1 MPTPP
6 DDEKRVLLG
15 SDATVCDVVLERKA
29 VSSRHA
35 QLTLDD
41 DGTLHLM
48 DLESTNG
55 TRLDGARL
63 KPNEPANVVLG
74 QRISLG
80 RSAHF
85 ILEAA
90 HVEPL
95 YQPSD
100 GPRVPMVIPAG
111 AEPSRS
117 VVSPSPRSTVAVSA
131 VQMLSDLQV
140 TPRAEQR
147 ADAEALPTV
156 SPESVSVSV
165 GYSERCDISVPN
177 PVVSGRHARIYF
189 DGEKFFIEDQ
199 TSTNGTFVNGVR
211 VTRAELE
218 VGDAV
223 ALGSYILTFEDEL
236 VDELRTRFEGRSEGG
251 VAELALAPGRRIRV
265 GRSAECD
272 IVVTAPVVS
281 GVHAVLTVLPNA
293 DGYRVTDA
301 GSTNGTFLGSRT
313 NRVDGAVIANA
324 DDVIFLGG
332 YRLPLARVP
341 SLLPELAA
349 RPDKLVFF
357 VGRDSDR
364 VDIAVES
371 GVVSARHLE
380 VEVIGEGRFRI
391 RDLGSANG
399 TFVNGVAL
407 RGSMEVSSDD
417 RVSLG
422 GHEVRLDQVHG
433 VVRKEY
439 HGDIMLQAERIS
451 VDVPAR
457 GGKGKKRIL
466 NDVSFSVFPTEFVGL
481 MGPSGAGKTTL
492 MMALAGIMP
501 PSEGRCQLN
510 GLDVYESYDAFRGNI
525 GYVPQDDIVYPQLTV
540 YESLYYT
547 ARLRLPADTTDA
559 EIDRKIDEVLT
570 ALEIA
575 HTRNTKIGDELSKG
589 ISGGERKRVNL
600 AQELITEPSLLFLD
614 EPTSGLASQDTIN
627 VMRLLRRLA
636 NAGKTVLLTIHQP
649 SLEAYRQ
656 MDSVIYLFR
665 GNLVYYGPAYPDSI
679 LHFNEEV
686 PEGPGRAALLAEPGN
701 ALRPL
706 ADSQRNALVSQDPDS
721 ALGELVSEHCK
732 KYAASA
738 YAREYVTE
746 RASDPGALVPNAGV
760 KRAYRRGWLAQW
772 RVLARRTALI
782 KWKDRVNSAIL
793 LAQAP
798 IIGIVLSMVF
808 AVSGEMTP
816 FERLDRAPAALFLL
830 VASAIW
836 FGCSNAAR
844 EIVGEQAIYGRERM
858 VNLMIPSYVLSKAAV
873 LGVVCAIQ
881 CAILLGIVYV
891 PLGLTGSFATLYGI
905 LLATSLVGLGM
916 GLTLSS
922 LVRSEQAAMALIPLI
937 LIPQIV
943 LGGVIMPV
951 HQMSAPTQ
959 LLAGLTTARWG
970 FEAMLHAEFAEDDL
984 AAIQENCEIPE
995 CVWGTGA
1002 TGFSYTYYSGD
1013 PDAATET
1020 EVSGGLEALQ
1030 GGQVPYVAP
1039 LEEPVCQSLCSAVQH
1054 GKELTPIDRSF
1065 GADPEDPVRIAAVTA
1080 IGADGHAPDLLT
1092 APATSSR
1099 TSFLRALGVLAGLLA
1114 FFLGLVVS
1122 LLRTRDIELT

>member
-1 MPTPP
+1 M
-6 DDEKRVLLG
+6 LG
-15 SDATVCDVVLERKA
+15 SDRSQCDVVLERQA

-35 QLTLDD
+35 ELTLTSA
-41 DGTLHLM
+41 GTLQIT
-48 DLESTNG
+48 DLSSTNG
-55 TRLDGARL
+55 TRLDGVRL
-63 KPNEPANVVLG
+63 APDQPTNIVLG

-80 RSAHF
+80 RSSHF
-85 ILEAA
+85 QLEGA
-90 HVEPL
+90 HVERL
-95 YQPSD
+95 YRPAVESQEPIVID
-100 GPRVPMVIPAG
+100 GSGGPVRP
-111 AEPSRS
+111 
-117 VVSPSPRSTVAVSA
+117 VVTTAPRSTVALSA
-131 VQMLSDLQV
+131 VHQLSDLEV
-140 TPRAEQR
+140 ARRAQAR
-147 ADAEALPTV
+147 PDAAMLPTV
-156 SPESVSVSV
+156 SSEAVSLSI

-177 PVVSGRHARIYF
+177 PVVSGRHARIF
-189 DGEKFFIEDQ
+189 LDSDRFFIEDQ

-211 VTRAELE
+211 VARAE
-218 VGDAV
+218 VQIGDRLAF
-223 ALGSYILTFEDEL
+223 GSYGLVFEDEI
-236 VDELRTRFEGRSEGG
+236 VDQLLRRAEVLADGQTSD
-251 VAELALAPGRRIRV
+251 VALEPGRRIRV
-265 GRSAECD
+265 GRGSACD
-272 IVVTAPVVS
+272 IVITAPVVS
-281 GVHAVLTVLPNA
+281 HVHAVLTVRPNA
-293 DGYRVTDA
+293 DGYEVRDA
-301 GSTNGTFLGSRT
+301 GSTNGTFHGSRT
-313 NRVDGAVIANA
+313 NRVEGTVIANA

-341 SLLPELAA
+341 SLLPALAA
-349 RPDKLVFF
+349 RPDKLVFV
-357 VGRDSDR
+357 VGRDPDR
-364 VDIAVES
+364 VDIAVDS

-380 VEVIGEGRFRI
+380 VEVVSEGRFSI

-407 RGSMEVSSDD
+407 SGPMEVTPDD

-457 GGKGKKRIL
+457 GGKGTKRIL

-547 ARLRLPADTTDA
+547 ARLRLPADTSDE
-559 EIDRKIDEVLT
+559 EIDSKIDEVLA
-570 ALEIA
+570 ALEIT
-575 HTRNTKIGDELSKG
+575 HTRDTRIGDELSKG

-665 GNLVYYGPAYPDSI
+665 GSLVYYGPAYPDSI
-679 LHFNEEV
+679 LHFNDEL
-686 PEGPGRAALLAEPGN
+686 PEGPARAALLAEPGN
-701 ALRPL
+701 ALRPMADDQRDAL
-706 ADSQRNALVSQDPDS
+706 ASEDPAS
-721 ALGELVSEHCK
+721 ALDAVVDRYCEN
-732 KYAASA
+732 YAGSA

-746 RASDPGALVPNAGV
+746 RASDPGALVPRSGV
-760 KRAYRRGWLAQW
+760 KRAYRRGWMAQW
-772 RVLARRTALI
+772 RVLTRRTALI

-798 IIGIVLSMVF
+798 IIGLVLSMVF
-808 AVSGEMTP
+808 AVTGEMTA
-816 FERLDRAPAALFLL
+816 FDRLDRAPAALFLL

-858 VNLMIPSYVLSKAAV
+858 VNLMIPSYVLSKATV
-873 LGVVCAIQ
+873 LGGVCALQ
-881 CAILLGIVYV
+881 CAILLAIVYV
-891 PLGLTGSFATLYGI
+891 PLGLTGAFGVLYAI

-984 AAIQENCEIPE
+984 AAIQQECEIPE

-1013 PDAATET
+1013 PAESSDT

-1030 GGQVPYVAP
+1030 GGQVPFVAP
-1039 LEEPVCQSLCSAVQH
+1039 RDEPVCQSLCSAVQH
-1054 GKELTPIDRSF
+1054 GKELTPVDRSF
-1065 GADPEDPVRIAAVTA
+1065 GADPADPVRMSAIAA
-1080 IGADGHAPDLLT
+1080 IGTEGHAPDLLT
-1092 APATSSR
+1092 TPAVASR
-1099 TSFLRALGVLAGLLA
+1099 TSFLRAMGVLAGLLV
-1114 FFLGLVVS
+1114 FFLSVVMA
-1122 LLRTRDIELT
+1122 LLRTRDIEMT